1 MGMNDMYKLEPSRFN
16 PGWWVCTDTVNLLV
30 CTFKEGKFNETQKFT
45 DLEGND
51 VYQSMDGVMAHI
63 RIMREMSD
71 WLAVNHPNIIFE

>member
-1 MGMNDMYKLEPSRFN
+1 MGMNDRYRLKPSRFN

-30 CTFKEGKFNETQKFT
+30 CTFEEGKFNETQKFT

-63 RIMREMSD
+63 RTMREMSD